1 MRMCISNKLHAFG
14 FVFFIAL
21 DNSPL
26 HMCLCV
32 VVDQIMLLRSN
43 QMEWILMDYQSSVLS
58 YDMCVSAE
66 ESLLGLLLFY
76 PQMDGF

>member
-1 MRMCISNKLHAFG
+1 MPLVLF
-14 FVFFIAL
+14 FFIAL

-43 QMEWILMDYQSSVLS
+43 QMEWILMYYPSSVLS
-58 YDMCVSAE
+58 YGMCVSAE